1 MNEMNNEKKLFLAGI
16 DGMSPKILERF
27 ISEGGM
33 PNIAKLISNGVYSKA
48 VSSLPVFTPT
58 NWATISTG
66 ATSGTHSVFLWGSHS
81 AGESLEEDHFDEC
94 MTSTVCKAEYLWETA
109 LRYGRKSVL
118 LNYIGYPSD
127 QEGIYH
133 VDWFYGPNR
142 DYFGLA
148 TSCVYNI
155 PVKDK
160 SKDSKWVKWTEPWDR
175 DGSVTIDVPF
185 KNNHGKHTFRLR
197 KSAGESVGSHEL
209 ATLEYEGGKV
219 ELREGEWTDWIR
231 IKCGNGIA
239 TVRWKIL
246 PMYASDDDVSM
257 RIYRSSMYLDTDFC
271 SPTEVGRELFSGIGP
286 YINDD
291 AGKLYV
297 AGLVDRETFLDEARY
312 KIRWIAQCFKF
323 MSDHHDTS
331 LFFLHWHYVDTL
343 QHSYLGYADSTGG
356 DYEGE
361 ESEKH
366 AIEMLREG
374 YALADELVGNL
385 MDIAGEED
393 VFVVVSD
400 HGNIPNHHRVSLY
413 NLFMEKGWTKIHVV
427 DGIPK
432 VNIPSSRVFV
442 NLSHV
447 YLNVRGR
454 DPEGIVKTEE
464 YNTFREEVRS
474 AILSIRDPDSGLSP
488 FAAVMRKEEADAVG
502 LWGGGIGDLVLVFE
516 RGYVWSGS
524 EVASLGEKRIVWK
537 TGGANHGP
545 QPPTAETKFSSNFAT
560 FMASAPGLKKGYVRK
575 HAISLTDV
583 VPIACR
589 ILNMETTAQC
599 EGTVPKDMFEGGA
612 LRFNHNTAKA
622 KYPVRTRVIVAP
634 KSFKGDV
641 TDED

>member
-1 MNEMNNEKKLFLAGI
+1 MSNEKKLFLAGI
-16 DGMSPKILERF
+16 DGMSPKIMERF
-27 ISEGGM
+27 LSEGRM
-33 PNIAKLISNGVYSKA
+33 PNIARLISNGVYSKA

-66 ATSGTHSVFLWGSHS
+66 ATSGTHGVFLWGSHS

-109 LRYGRKSVL
+109 RRHGRKSVL

-127 QEGIYH
+127 QDGIYH

-155 PVKDK
+155 PVKVK
-160 SKDSKWVKWTEPWDR
+160 GKDSKWEKWTEPWNE
-175 DGSVTIDVPF
+175 DGSVSIDIPF
-185 KNNHGKHTFRLR
+185 RNNHGKHTFRL
-197 KSAGESVGSHEL
+197 KKPAGVSVESCVR

-219 ELREGEWTDWIR
+219 EFNEGEWTDWLR
-231 IKCGNGIA
+231 IKCGDGNA

-246 PMYASDDDVSM
+246 RRGASNDGISM

-271 SPTEVGRELFSGIGP
+271 SPAEVGLELSSSIGP

-291 AGKLYV
+291 IGKLYV

-312 KIRWIAQCFKF
+312 KIRWIARCFEF
-323 MSDHHDTS
+323 MGDRYGAS

-343 QHSYLGYADSTGG
+343 QHSYLGFADSTGG
-356 DYEGE
+356 DYEGG
-361 ESEKH
+361 ESEMH

-374 YALADELVGNL
+374 YALADELVGKL

-393 VFVVVSD
+393 AFLVVSD

-413 NLFMEKGWTKIHVV
+413 NLFMEKGWTKIDVV
-427 DGIPK
+427 DGVPR
-432 VNIPSSRVFV
+432 VDIPSSRVFV

-454 DPEGIVKTEE
+454 DPEGVVEPAE
-464 YNTFREEVRS
+464 YNSFREEVRS
-474 AILSIRDPDSGLSP
+474 AILSIRDPDNGLSP
-488 FAAVMRKEEADAVG
+488 FASVLRREEADVAG
-502 LWGGGIGDLVLVFE
+502 LWGKGIGDIVLVFD

-524 EVASLGEKRIVWK
+524 EVASLGERRIVWK

-545 QPPTAETKFSSNFAT
+545 QPPTAETEFSSNFAT
-560 FMASAPGLKKGYVRK
+560 FVASAPGLKKGYGRK

-583 VPIACR
+583 VPVACK
-589 ILNMETTAQC
+589 LLDMETTAQC
-599 EGTVPKDMFEGGA
+599 EGAVPKDMFEGGA
-612 LRFNHNTAKA
+612 PRLRHNTAKA
-622 KYPVRTRVIVAP
+622 KYPVRTKVIVAP
-634 KSFKGDV
+634 KGFKGDV